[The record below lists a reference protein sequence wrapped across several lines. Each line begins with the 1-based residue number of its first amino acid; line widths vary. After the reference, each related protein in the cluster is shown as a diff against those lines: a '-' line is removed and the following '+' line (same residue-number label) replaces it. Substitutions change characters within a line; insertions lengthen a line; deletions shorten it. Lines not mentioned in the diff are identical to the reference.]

1 MLGFT
6 AVAASPIAA
15 PFFDENT
22 TYANAYADN
31 YFELVSEVTTYANAY
46 ADNYFE
52 LATPA
57 VPVVVYL
64 TGVEAVLRLNSV
76 TAIAPVTLTVTGVT
90 GIAALSSVSIN
101 TPLQTA
107 ASGFLLGL
115 GPIASASI
123 ASILPGSITGNV
135 TVVSGVSCKAVVGSV
150 GTPTTVVLTGVS
162 AVNRIGAVV
171 VTSSGVADL
180 VRVTGIAVLNNAY
193 VLIGDGS
200 QLFSVISK
208 AIIGNVVT
216 SEGPFGPGA
225 ILTGVSSKIQ
235 LGSVTVRTYNP
246 TSWQNINTAQTPNW
260 RSIST

>member
-31 YFELVSEVTTYANAY
+31 YFEV
-46 ADNYFE
+46 
-52 LATPA
+52 ATA
-57 VPVVVYL
+57 IVPVVVNL
-64 TGVEAVLRLNSV
+64 TGVGVVLQLNSV
-76 TAIAPVTLTVTGVT
+76 TAIAPVTLTVTGVR
-90 GIAALSSVSIN
+90 GVAALSSVSID

-115 GPIASASI
+115 GPVASAPI
-123 ASILPGSITGNV
+123 ASILPGSLTGNV
-135 TVVSGVSCKAVVGSV
+135 ALVSGVSCKAVLGSV
-150 GTPTTVVLTGVS
+150 GTPTTVVVAGVYGI
-162 AVNRIGAVV
+162 NNLGTVV

-180 VRVTGIAVLNNAY
+180 VGVTGIAVLNNAY
-193 VLIGDGS
+193 VLIGAGS

-208 AIIGNVVT
+208 AIIGDVTVVA
-216 SEGPFGPGA
+216 GPFGPGA
-225 ILTGVSSKIQ
+225 ILTGVSAKMQ
-235 LGSVTVRTYNP
+235 LGSVTVRTYSP

-260 RSIST
+260 RLIST

>member
-31 YFELVSEVTTYANAY
+31 YFEVATTI
-46 ADNYFE
+46 
-52 LATPA
+52 
-57 VPVVVYL
+57 VPVVVDL
-64 TGVEAVLRLNSV
+64 TGVEGVLQINSV
-76 TAIAPVTLTVTGVT
+76 TAIAPVTLTVTGVR
-90 GIAALSSVSIN
+90 GIAALSSVSIV

-115 GPIASASI
+115 GPIASASV
-123 ASILPGSITGNV
+123 ASILPGSLTGNV
-135 TVVSGVSCKAVVGSV
+135 VFVSGVSCRAVLGSV

-162 AVNRIGAVV
+162 AINRIGTVV

-180 VRVTGIAVLNNAY
+180 TGVTGIAVLNNAY

-200 QLFSVISK
+200 QLFSVIGK
-208 AIIGNVVT
+208 AIIGNVTVIA
-216 SEGPFGPGA
+216 GPFGPGA
-225 ILTGVSSKIQ
+225 ILTGVSAKIQ

-260 RSIST
+260 RLIST